1 MTNTAAHDLRK
12 AAERFPDK
20 TAFRDAEKSITF
32 AELDHNARVLA
43 HAIHQKLGGAS
54 KQAVGIYLPKGADCI
69 TAFMG
74 VIYSGNYYTPL
85 DTAMPKER
93 LEKILDTLRPALIIT
108 DSAHSGEIPTTPAV
122 LIDTT
127 DAVPIADGVL
137 QDILN
142 AVIDTDVLYVMF
154 TSGST
159 GTPKGVTVTHR
170 GVIDYVDWLT
180 ETFAFDETTVFGNQA
195 PFYFDNSVL
204 DIYSTLRNG
213 CETVIIPEERFLS
226 GTRLCAFLK
235 ENGINTIF
243 WVPSAMALVATSG
256 ALENTPLEQLTKIL
270 FAGEAMP
277 TKLLNLWRRRIPHA
291 VYANLY
297 GPTEIAVD
305 CTCYIVDREFDD
317 AESLPIGTACRN
329 TGILVLNGEDRPVQ
343 TGEMGELCV
352 RGSCVAHGYYGDFD
366 KTRQAFVQNPLNDR
380 YPEIIYRTGDLVKY
394 NERGEL
400 LFVGRKDHQIKHR
413 GYRIELGEIE
423 TAAFSASGV
432 ENCCAVYD
440 AEKQRI
446 VLFVTPETIDKKA
459 LYAHMKRLLP
469 KYMLPG
475 LITAEKTLPLNQN
488 GKIDRKI
495 LQGMAEHGGS
505 AGAAE
510 R

>member
-20 TAFRDAEKSITF
+20 TAFRDAGKSITF
-32 AELDHNARVLA
+32 AGLDRGARVLA
-43 HAIHQKLGGAS
+43 RMIHEKLGGAS
-54 KQAVGIYLPKGADCI
+54 KQAVGVYLPKGVDCV

-85 DTAMPKER
+85 DMAMPKER

-108 DSAHSGEIPTTPAV
+108 DSAHSGEIPAVPAV
-122 LIDTT
+122 LTDRADT
-127 DAVPIADGVL
+127 VPIADEVL
-137 QDILN
+137 QDILSS
-142 AVIDTDVLYVMF
+142 VIDTDVIYVMF

-159 GTPKGVTVTHR
+159 GNPKGVTITHR

-195 PFYFDNSVL
+195 SFYFDNSVL
-204 DIYSTLRNG
+204 DLYSTLRNG

-235 ENGINTIF
+235 ESGINTIY
-243 WVPSAMALVATSG
+243 WVPSAMALVANSG
-256 ALENTPLEQLTKIL
+256 ALDEIPLNQLTRIL
-270 FAGEAMP
+270 FSGETMP
-277 TKLLNLWRRRIPHA
+277 TKVMNHWRRRIPHA

-297 GPTEIAVD
+297 GPTEVSVD
-305 CTCYIVDREFDD
+305 CTCYVVDREFDD

-329 TGILVLNGEDRPVQ
+329 TGILVLNGQDRPVQ
-343 TGEMGELCV
+343 AGETGELCV
-352 RGSCVAHGYYGDFD
+352 RGSGVAHGYYGDFD
-366 KTRQAFVQNPLNDR
+366 KTRQAFVQNPLNGK

-423 TAAFSASGV
+423 TAAFSAPGAES
-432 ENCCAVYD
+432 CCAVYD
-440 AEKQRI
+440 AENQRI

-495 LQGMAEHGGS
+495 LQGRLSGNGE
-505 AGAAE
+505 
-510 R
+510 